1 MNLFEKSSL
10 NGLHCVFSSSLPS
23 LVFCLWEQPWFHST
37 STRLRKQR
45 RCVCSLK
52 AENLS
57 LVRITTVNRRFYSNC
72 LFIRSDP
79 PNLNIMHCRKCDQQ
93 KKDRG
98 QQAQKRGTIYY
109 RRSCSWATSYIRHL
123 NGSKQLIKKLVH
135 ICMIDGKKTRSRAI
149 VYKTFH
155 RLAPHGDVI
164 KLSVNAIENV
174 KPIREVKKVRISGT
188 TRLVPSIIATNR
200 QETLAIRWMLE
211 SAKRRMGRGR
221 KISLDQCLYAEI
233 LEASQKMGI
242 ARKKRDDL
250 HKLAEANRSFSHYR
264 WW

>member
-1 MNLFEKSSL
+1 MNLFEKS
-10 NGLHCVFSSSLPS
+10 NFNCVFSLSLD
-23 LVFCLWEQPWFHST
+23 WFHSSRLSERVGT
-37 STRLRKQR
+37 KRNGFCRETESFYALCSSHRRYLCYALEGLLLSRPKGRRASTYN
-45 RCVCSLK
+45 CSD
-52 AENLS
+52 NL
-57 LVRITTVNRRFYSNC
+57 
-72 LFIRSDP
+72 
-79 PNLNIMHCRKCDQQ
+79 
-93 KKDRG
+93 G
-98 QQAQKRGTIYY
+98 
-109 RRSCSWATSYIRHL
+109 YIRGL
-123 NGSKQLIKKLVH
+123 NGERKQLIKKLVH

-174 KPIREVKKVRISGT
+174 KPICEVKRVRISGI
-188 TRLVPSIIATNR
+188 TRLVPSTIATNR

-211 SAKRRMGRGR
+211 SAAKRRMG
-221 KISLDQCLYAEI
+221 KKSISLDQCLYAEI
-233 LEASQKMGI
+233 LEASQRMGI

>member
-10 NGLHCVFSSSLPS
+10 NGRLHCVSLPS
-23 LVFCLWEQPWFHST
+23 LVFCLWEQPWFH

-57 LVRITTVNRRFYSNC
+57 LVRTVNSRRFYSNC
-72 LFIRSDP
+72 LFIRRSD
-79 PNLNIMHCRKCDQQ
+79 PNLNIMHCRKCDPEEKRPGATSSTKQEARE
-93 KKDRG
+93 RG
-98 QQAQKRGTIYY
+98 GTIYY

-123 NGSKQLIKKLVH
+123 NGKQLIKKLVH

-211 SAKRRMGRGR
+211 SAKRRMGR

>member
-1 MNLFEKSSL
+1 MNLFGKS
-10 NGLHCVFSSSLPS
+10 NFNCVFSSSLD
-23 LVFCLWEQPWFHST
+23 WFHSSRLSEKVGT
-37 STRLRKQR
+37 KKNIFCRETESFYALCLSHRRYLCYALTGLLPSRPRGRRGASTYN
-45 RCVCSLK
+45 CSD
-52 AENLS
+52 NL
-57 LVRITTVNRRFYSNC
+57 
-72 LFIRSDP
+72 
-79 PNLNIMHCRKCDQQ
+79 
-93 KKDRG
+93 G
-98 QQAQKRGTIYY
+98 
-109 RRSCSWATSYIRHL
+109 YIRGL
-123 NGSKQLIKKLVH
+123 NGKQKQLIKKLVH

-164 KLSVNAIENV
+164 KLLVNAIENV
-174 KPIREVKKVRISGT
+174 KPICEVKKVRISGT

-211 SAKRRMGRGR
+211 SAAKRRMG
-221 KISLDQCLYAEI
+221 KKSISLDQCLYAEI

>member
-1 MNLFEKSSL
+1 MNLFEKS
-10 NGLHCVFSSSLPS
+10 NFNCVFSSSLD
-23 LVFCLWEQPWFHST
+23 WFHSSGLSERVGT
-37 STRLRKQR
+37 KRNRVCRRETESFYALCLSHRRYLCYALGRLLPSRPRGRGASTYN
-45 RCVCSLK
+45 CSD
-52 AENLS
+52 NL
-57 LVRITTVNRRFYSNC
+57 
-72 LFIRSDP
+72 
-79 PNLNIMHCRKCDQQ
+79 
-93 KKDRG
+93 G
-98 QQAQKRGTIYY
+98 
-109 RRSCSWATSYIRHL
+109 YIRGL
-123 NGSKQLIKKLVH
+123 NGKQKQLIKKLVH

-164 KLSVNAIENV
+164 KLLVNAIENV
-174 KPIREVKKVRISGT
+174 KPICGVKKVRISGI
-188 TRLVPSIIATNR
+188 TRLVPSITATNR

-211 SAKRRMGRGR
+211 SAAKRRMG
-221 KISLDQCLYAEI
+221 KKSISLDQCLYAEI

>member
-1 MNLFEKSSL
+1 MNLFGKSKF
-10 NGLHCVFSSSLPS
+10 NCVFSSSLD
-23 LVFCLWEQPWFHST
+23 WFHSSRLSEKVGT
-37 STRLRKQR
+37 KKNRFCRETESFYALCFSHRRYLCYALEGLLPSRPRGRRASTYN
-45 RCVCSLK
+45 CSD
-52 AENLS
+52 NL
-57 LVRITTVNRRFYSNC
+57 
-72 LFIRSDP
+72 
-79 PNLNIMHCRKCDQQ
+79 
-93 KKDRG
+93 G
-98 QQAQKRGTIYY
+98 
-109 RRSCSWATSYIRHL
+109 YIRGL
-123 NGSKQLIKKLVH
+123 NGKQKQLIKKLVH

-164 KLSVNAIENV
+164 KLLVNAIENV
-174 KPIREVKKVRISGT
+174 KPICEVKKVRISGT

-211 SAKRRMGRGR
+211 SAAKRRMG
-221 KISLDQCLYAEI
+221 KKSISLDQCLYAEI

>member
-1 MNLFEKSSL
+1 MNLFEKS
-10 NGLHCVFSSSLPS
+10 NFNCVFSSSLD
-23 LVFCLWEQPWFHST
+23 WFHS
-37 STRLRKQR
+37 SRLSGRVGTKR
-45 RCVCSLK
+45 
-52 AENLS
+52 
-57 LVRITTVNRRFYSNC
+57 NRF
-72 LFIRSDP
+72 
-79 PNLNIMHCRKCDQQ
+79 CRKTESFYALCLSHRRYLCYAPEGLLPARP
-93 KKDRG
+93 RG
-98 QQAQKRGTIYY
+98 
-109 RRSCSWATSYIRHL
+109 RRASTYNCSNSLGYIRGL
-123 NGSKQLIKKLVH
+123 NGKQKQLIKKLVH

-149 VYKTFH
+149 VHKTFH

-164 KLSVNAIENV
+164 KLLVNATENV
-174 KPIREVKKVRISGT
+174 KPICGVKKVRISGI

-211 SAKRRMGRGR
+211 SAAKRRMG
-221 KISLDQCLYAEI
+221 KKSISLDQCLYAEI

>member
-1 MNLFEKSSL
+1 MNLFEKSNFS
-10 NGLHCVFSSSLPS
+10 CVFSSSLD
-23 LVFCLWEQPWFHST
+23 WFHSSGLSERVGT
-37 STRLRKQR
+37 KRNRFCRETESFYALCLSHRRYLCYALEGVLPSRPRGRGASTYN
-45 RCVCSLK
+45 CSD
-52 AENLS
+52 NL
-57 LVRITTVNRRFYSNC
+57 
-72 LFIRSDP
+72 
-79 PNLNIMHCRKCDQQ
+79 
-93 KKDRG
+93 G
-98 QQAQKRGTIYY
+98 
-109 RRSCSWATSYIRHL
+109 YIRGL
-123 NGSKQLIKKLVH
+123 NGKQKQLIKKLVH

-164 KLSVNAIENV
+164 KLLVNAIENV
-174 KPIREVKKVRISGT
+174 KPICGVKKVRISGI
-188 TRLVPSIIATNR
+188 TRLVPSITATNR

-211 SAKRRMGRGR
+211 SAAKRRMG
-221 KISLDQCLYAEI
+221 KKSISLDQCLYAEI

>member
-1 MNLFEKSSL
+1 MNLFEKS
-10 NGLHCVFSSSLPS
+10 NFNCVSSSSLDR
-23 LVFCLWEQPWFHST
+23 FHSSGLSERVGT
-37 STRLRKQR
+37 KRNGFCRETESFYALCLSHRRYLCYARGGLSPSRPGGRGASTYN
-45 RCVCSLK
+45 CSD
-52 AENLS
+52 NL
-57 LVRITTVNRRFYSNC
+57 
-72 LFIRSDP
+72 
-79 PNLNIMHCRKCDQQ
+79 
-93 KKDRG
+93 G
-98 QQAQKRGTIYY
+98 
-109 RRSCSWATSYIRHL
+109 YIRGL
-123 NGSKQLIKKLVH
+123 NAKQKQLVKKLVH

-164 KLSVNAIENV
+164 KLLVNAIENV
-174 KPIREVKKVRISGT
+174 KPICGVKKVRISGI
-188 TRLVPSIIATNR
+188 TRLVPSITATNR

-211 SAKRRMGRGR
+211 SAAKRRIG
-221 KISLDQCLYAEI
+221 KKSISLDQCLYAEI

>member
-1 MNLFEKSSL
+1 MNLFGKL
-10 NGLHCVFSSSLPS
+10 NFNCVFSSSLD
-23 LVFCLWEQPWFHST
+23 WFHSSRLAEKVGT
-37 STRLRKQR
+37 KKTRFCRETESFYAFCLSHRRYLCYALEGLLPSRPRGRRASTY
-45 RCVCSLK
+45 
-52 AENLS
+52 NLS
-57 LVRITTVNRRFYSNC
+57 
-72 LFIRSDP
+72 D
-79 PNLNIMHCRKCDQQ
+79 NL
-93 KKDRG
+93 G
-98 QQAQKRGTIYY
+98 
-109 RRSCSWATSYIRHL
+109 YIRGL
-123 NGSKQLIKKLVH
+123 NGKQKQLIKKLVH

-164 KLSVNAIENV
+164 KLLVNAIENV
-174 KPIREVKKVRISGT
+174 KPICEVKKVRISGT

-211 SAKRRMGRGR
+211 SAAKRRMG
-221 KISLDQCLYAEI
+221 KKSISLDQCLYAEI

>member
-1 MNLFEKSSL
+1 MNLFEKS
-10 NGLHCVFSSSLPS
+10 NFNCVFSSSLD
-23 LVFCLWEQPWFHST
+23 WFHSSGLSERVGT
-37 STRLRKQR
+37 KRNRFCRETESVYALCLSHRRYLCYAPGGLLPSRPRGRGASTYNCSDNLGYIRGLNGKQR
-45 RCVCSLK
+45 
-52 AENLS
+52 
-57 LVRITTVNRRFYSNC
+57 
-72 LFIRSDP
+72 
-79 PNLNIMHCRKCDQQ
+79 
-93 KKDRG
+93 
-98 QQAQKRGTIYY
+98 
-109 RRSCSWATSYIRHL
+109 
-123 NGSKQLIKKLVH
+123 QLIKKLVH

-164 KLSVNAIENV
+164 KLLVNAIENV
-174 KPIREVKKVRISGT
+174 KPICGVKKVRISGI
-188 TRLVPSIIATNR
+188 TRLVPSITATTR

-211 SAKRRMGRGR
+211 SAAKRRMG
-221 KISLDQCLYAEI
+221 KKSISLDQCLYAEI

>member
-1 MNLFEKSSL
+1 MNLFEKS
-10 NGLHCVFSSSLPS
+10 NFNCVFSSSLD
-23 LVFCLWEQPWFHST
+23 WFHSSGLSEGVVRKRNRFCRET
-37 STRLRKQR
+37 ESFSALCLSHRRYLCYAPGGLLPSRPRGRGASTYN
-45 RCVCSLK
+45 CSD
-52 AENLS
+52 NL
-57 LVRITTVNRRFYSNC
+57 
-72 LFIRSDP
+72 
-79 PNLNIMHCRKCDQQ
+79 
-93 KKDRG
+93 G
-98 QQAQKRGTIYY
+98 
-109 RRSCSWATSYIRHL
+109 YIRGL
-123 NGSKQLIKKLVH
+123 NGKQKQLIKKLVH

-164 KLSVNAIENV
+164 NLLVSAIENV
-174 KPIREVKKVRISGT
+174 KPICGVKKVRISGI
-188 TRLVPSIIATNR
+188 TRLVPSITATNR

-211 SAKRRMGRGR
+211 SAAKRRTG
-221 KISLDQCLYAEI
+221 KKSISLDQCLYAEI

>member
-1 MNLFEKSSL
+1 MNLFEKS
-10 NGLHCVFSSSLPS
+10 NFNCVFSSSLD
-23 LVFCLWEQPWFHST
+23 WFHS
-37 STRLRKQR
+37 SG
-45 RCVCSLK
+45 
-52 AENLS
+52 LS
-57 LVRITTVNRRFYSNC
+57 EGVGTKRNRFCRETESFYALC
-72 LFIRSDP
+72 LFHRRYSCYARGGLLPSRPRGRGASTYNCSD
-79 PNLNIMHCRKCDQQ
+79 NL
-93 KKDRG
+93 G
-98 QQAQKRGTIYY
+98 
-109 RRSCSWATSYIRHL
+109 YIRGL
-123 NGSKQLIKKLVH
+123 NGKQKQLIKKLVH

-164 KLSVNAIENV
+164 KLLVNAIENV
-174 KPIREVKKVRISGT
+174 KPICGVKKVRISGI
-188 TRLVPSIIATNR
+188 TRLVPSITATNR

-211 SAKRRMGRGR
+211 SAAKRRMG
-221 KISLDQCLYAEI
+221 KKSISLDQCLYSEI

>member
-1 MNLFEKSSL
+1 MNLFEKS
-10 NGLHCVFSSSLPS
+10 NFNCIFSSSLDR
-23 LVFCLWEQPWFHST
+23 FHSSGLSERVGT
-37 STRLRKQR
+37 KRNRFCRETESVYALCLAHRRYLCYALGGLLPSGPRDRGASTYNCSDNLGYIRGLNGKQR
-45 RCVCSLK
+45 
-52 AENLS
+52 
-57 LVRITTVNRRFYSNC
+57 
-72 LFIRSDP
+72 
-79 PNLNIMHCRKCDQQ
+79 
-93 KKDRG
+93 
-98 QQAQKRGTIYY
+98 
-109 RRSCSWATSYIRHL
+109 
-123 NGSKQLIKKLVH
+123 QLIKKLVH

-164 KLSVNAIENV
+164 KLLVNAIENV
-174 KPIREVKKVRISGT
+174 KPICGVKKVRISGI
-188 TRLVPSIIATNR
+188 TRLVPSITATTR

-211 SAKRRMGRGR
+211 SAAKRRMG
-221 KISLDQCLYAEI
+221 KKSISLDRCLYAEI

>member
-1 MNLFEKSSL
+1 MPWNRAKGCQDCIGGRRSTYNCSDSPLGYIRRGL
-10 NGLHCVFSSSLPS
+10 NG
-23 LVFCLWEQPWFHST
+23 
-37 STRLRKQR
+37 
-45 RCVCSLK
+45 
-52 AENLS
+52 
-57 LVRITTVNRRFYSNC
+57 
-72 LFIRSDP
+72 
-79 PNLNIMHCRKCDQQ
+79 
-93 KKDRG
+93 
-98 QQAQKRGTIYY
+98 
-109 RRSCSWATSYIRHL
+109 
-123 NGSKQLIKKLVH
+123 KQLIKKLVH

-174 KPIREVKKVRISGT
+174 KPICEVKKVRISGT

-211 SAKRRMGRGR
+211 SAAKRMGRKR
-221 KISLDQCLYAEI
+221 SLDQCLYAEI

>member
-1 MNLFEKSSL
+1 MNLSEKSNS
-10 NGLHCVFSSSLPS
+10 NRVFGSSPD
-23 LVFCLWEQPWFHST
+23 WFHS
-37 STRLRKQR
+37 SG
-45 RCVCSLK
+45 
-52 AENLS
+52 LS
-57 LVRITTVNRRFYSNC
+57 ERVGTKRNRFC
-72 LFIRSDP
+72 
-79 PNLNIMHCRKCDQQ
+79 
-93 KKDRG
+93 
-98 QQAQKRGTIYY
+98 RGTESFYALCLSH
-109 RRSCSWATSYIRHL
+109 RRYLCYALEGLLPSRPRGRGASTYNCSDNLGYIRGL
-123 NGSKQLIKKLVH
+123 NDKQKQLIKKLVH

-164 KLSVNAIENV
+164 RLLINAIENV
-174 KPIREVKKVRISGT
+174 KPICGVKKVRISGI
-188 TRLVPSIIATNR
+188 TRLVPSITATNR

-211 SAKRRMGRGR
+211 SAAKRRMG
-221 KISLDQCLYAEI
+221 KKSISLDQCLYAEI